1 MSTAPEVIIAR
12 HMNLRCF
19 AVSVITDLGVE
30 GKIEYIT
37 HEMVQAEAAKAEE
50 RVTTLITELI
60 SSL

>member
-1 MSTAPEVIIAR
+1 MSTTPEVIIAR

-37 HEMVQAEAAKAEE
+37 HELVQTEAAKAEQ
-50 RVTTLITELI
+50 RLSALIQEMI
-60 SSL
+60 ASL